1 MLFTILIE
9 LGSLLPFEN
18 PDLSPLLL
26 SPLEIP
32 EQSASGLEAAYGT
45 AEEEEPEF
53 DLEVEDEDEFI

>member
-1 MLFTILIE
+1 MIWYAIT
-9 LGSLLPFEN
+9 
-18 PDLSPLLL
+18 
-26 SPLEIP
+26 